1 MSEVQ
6 RSGVQTA
13 VQWAQLIVLVIG
25 VAGIFLTIGRK
36 DAQLDANAQQISEL
50 RSICADLARVTGSLS
65 TTDAE
70 HSAKLTSIERR
81 LDRLELRQ

>member
-1 MSEVQ
+1 MSEQ
-6 RSGVQTA
+6 QKTGVQIA
-13 VQWAQLIVLVIG
+13 VQWAQLVVLVIG

-36 DAQLDANAQQISEL
+36 DALLDANAQQISEL

-65 TTDAE
+65 STDAE
-70 HSAKLTSIERR
+70 HSAKITSIERR